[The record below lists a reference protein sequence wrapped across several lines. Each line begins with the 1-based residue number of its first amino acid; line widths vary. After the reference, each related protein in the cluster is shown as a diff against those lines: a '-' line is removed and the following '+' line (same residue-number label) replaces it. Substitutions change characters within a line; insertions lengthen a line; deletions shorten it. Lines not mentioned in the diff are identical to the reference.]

1 MAKGTQLLRFTPDE
15 LAEFKSTNLWLLDSV
30 KVDSMY
36 NYWDAYVQAHPK
48 EELAWRKLFEVCSN
62 QEYRLRIKNWEEGI
76 ALHGKRVLPLLE
88 RMKAAIPGT
97 YQYYY
102 CAHEGGYPMPLETQ
116 HALADSA
123 IALLS
128 EKTIASDYELWV
140 QGLIVRRDTLKLTQ
154 VLTRYY
160 ESGQYPEEALQ
171 YHFNELQG
179 MDEGGLYI
187 GAHEGDIIGKL
198 ILQLVLGVHRD
209 KILYDENA
217 AMNPDYLKSVF
228 RNIGKS
234 FYDNFSAFEAGLD
247 ISLDMPVFLLP
258 FTRNIVFQRIKPHT
272 LFSAGGSYQYRYYFE
287 RILANTSFGYTWS
300 HSRRV
305 SNQLLPIE
313 MTFVRMLSLD
323 DGFATRLSQIN
334 DLRLKYQYSSHF
346 ILDARYDYTFS
357 NQQYGTR
364 NDFTAFHFSI
374 ETAGNLLAAVA
385 TLSHAET
392 DENNVRQILGVPYS
406 QYIRAGMEATHYHY
420 FGNKSSFVAR
430 FIIGTGIPYGNS
442 VSMPYEK
449 SFFGGGPTTMR
460 AWQLR
465 RLGPGSY
472 HPGSGDQV
480 ADVER
485 VGDLQL
491 VMNLEGR
498 FPIAG
503 IFEGAVFADMGN
515 VWLFRPSDQYPNG
528 HIKLNSLPKEVA
540 VGAGLGLRVTIA
552 IATLRIDF
560 GIPFYDPG
568 YDEGQRWRPPHWR
581 FNQIVTNF
589 GINYPF

>member
-1 MAKGTQLLRFTPDE
+1 MLSKQSKTMKSMKRTIFTLLATVMMTVGAGAQEAE

-228 RNIGKS
+228 RNIGIPFDDQTWNQLHATIWQEKTLTAIMRYIFDHS
-234 FYDNFSAFEAGLD
+234 QRPVYLSAHNMQQLILGQGLPDELKACLYNEGLTMRYSAEPYDNRSVKRRNIEQRYRLEYLRMSFHPQPKKDTRRFSF
-247 ISLDMPVFLLP
+247 PVFAYAMNYMRLLHDQLP
-258 FTRNIVFQRIKPHT
+258 YYKQHHRE
-272 LFSAGGSYQYRYYFE
+272 RYYWLRE
-287 RILANTSFGYTWS
+287 I
-300 HSRRV
+300 
-305 SNQLLPIE
+305 
-313 MTFVRMLSLD
+313 
-323 DGFATRLSQIN
+323 FADIISQ
-334 DLRLKYQYSSHF
+334 
-346 ILDARYDYTFS
+346 LDAM
-357 NQQYGTR
+357 N
-364 NDFTAFHFSI
+364 I
-374 ETAGNLLAAVA
+374 
-385 TLSHAET
+385 
-392 DENNVRQILGVPYS
+392 
-406 QYIRAGMEATHYHY
+406 
-420 FGNKSSFVAR
+420 
-430 FIIGTGIPYGNS
+430 
-442 VSMPYEK
+442 
-449 SFFGGGPTTMR
+449 
-460 AWQLR
+460 
-465 RLGPGSY
+465 
-472 HPGSGDQV
+472 
-480 ADVER
+480 DVEEYKAY
-485 VGDLQL
+485 LL
-491 VMNLEGR
+491 
-498 FPIAG
+498 
-503 IFEGAVFADMGN
+503 
-515 VWLFRPSDQYPNG
+515 
-528 HIKLNSLPKEVA
+528 
-540 VGAGLGLRVTIA
+540 
-552 IATLRIDF
+552 
-560 GIPFYDPG
+560 
-568 YDEGQRWRPPHWR
+568 
-581 FNQIVTNF
+581 
-589 GINYPF
+589 

>member
-1 MAKGTQLLRFTPDE
+1 MLSKQSKTMKSMKRTIFTLLATVMMTVGAGAQEAE

-88 RMKAAIPGT
+88 RMKAAIPST

-228 RNIGKS
+228 RNIGIPFDDQTWNQLHATIWQEKTLTAIMRYIFDHS
-234 FYDNFSAFEAGLD
+234 QRPVYLSAHNMQQLILGQGLPDELKACLYNEGLTMRYSAEPYDNRS
-247 ISLDMPVFLLP
+247 VKR
-258 FTRNIVFQRIKPHT
+258 RNIEQRYRLEYLRMSFHPQPKKDT
-272 LFSAGGSYQYRYYFE
+272 RRFSFLAFAYAMNYMRLLHDQLPYYKQHNRERYYWLRE
-287 RILANTSFGYTWS
+287 I
-300 HSRRV
+300 
-305 SNQLLPIE
+305 
-313 MTFVRMLSLD
+313 
-323 DGFATRLSQIN
+323 FADIISQ
-334 DLRLKYQYSSHF
+334 
-346 ILDARYDYTFS
+346 LDAM
-357 NQQYGTR
+357 N
-364 NDFTAFHFSI
+364 I
-374 ETAGNLLAAVA
+374 
-385 TLSHAET
+385 
-392 DENNVRQILGVPYS
+392 
-406 QYIRAGMEATHYHY
+406 
-420 FGNKSSFVAR
+420 
-430 FIIGTGIPYGNS
+430 
-442 VSMPYEK
+442 
-449 SFFGGGPTTMR
+449 
-460 AWQLR
+460 
-465 RLGPGSY
+465 
-472 HPGSGDQV
+472 
-480 ADVER
+480 DVEEYKAY
-485 VGDLQL
+485 LL
-491 VMNLEGR
+491 
-498 FPIAG
+498 
-503 IFEGAVFADMGN
+503 
-515 VWLFRPSDQYPNG
+515 
-528 HIKLNSLPKEVA
+528 
-540 VGAGLGLRVTIA
+540 
-552 IATLRIDF
+552 
-560 GIPFYDPG
+560 
-568 YDEGQRWRPPHWR
+568 
-581 FNQIVTNF
+581 
-589 GINYPF
+589 

>member
-1 MAKGTQLLRFTPDE
+1 MLSKQSKTMKSMKRTIFTLLATVMMTVGAGAQEAE

-228 RNIGKS
+228 RNIGIPFDDQTWNQLHATIWQEKTLTAIMRYIFDHS
-234 FYDNFSAFEAGLD
+234 QRPVYLSAHNMQQLILGQGLPDELKACLYNEGLTMRYSAEPYDNRSVKRRNIEQRYRLEYLRMSFHPQPKKDTRRFSF
-247 ISLDMPVFLLP
+247 PVFAYAVNYMRLLHDQLP
-258 FTRNIVFQRIKPHT
+258 YYKQHNRE
-272 LFSAGGSYQYRYYFE
+272 RYYWLRE
-287 RILANTSFGYTWS
+287 I
-300 HSRRV
+300 
-305 SNQLLPIE
+305 
-313 MTFVRMLSLD
+313 
-323 DGFATRLSQIN
+323 FADIISQ
-334 DLRLKYQYSSHF
+334 
-346 ILDARYDYTFS
+346 LDAM
-357 NQQYGTR
+357 N
-364 NDFTAFHFSI
+364 I
-374 ETAGNLLAAVA
+374 
-385 TLSHAET
+385 
-392 DENNVRQILGVPYS
+392 
-406 QYIRAGMEATHYHY
+406 
-420 FGNKSSFVAR
+420 
-430 FIIGTGIPYGNS
+430 
-442 VSMPYEK
+442 
-449 SFFGGGPTTMR
+449 
-460 AWQLR
+460 
-465 RLGPGSY
+465 
-472 HPGSGDQV
+472 
-480 ADVER
+480 DVEEYKAY
-485 VGDLQL
+485 LL
-491 VMNLEGR
+491 
-498 FPIAG
+498 
-503 IFEGAVFADMGN
+503 
-515 VWLFRPSDQYPNG
+515 
-528 HIKLNSLPKEVA
+528 
-540 VGAGLGLRVTIA
+540 
-552 IATLRIDF
+552 
-560 GIPFYDPG
+560 
-568 YDEGQRWRPPHWR
+568 
-581 FNQIVTNF
+581 
-589 GINYPF
+589 

>member
-1 MAKGTQLLRFTPDE
+1 MCMLSKQSKTMKSMKRTIFTLLATVMMTVGAGAQEAE

-228 RNIGKS
+228 RNIG
-234 FYDNFSAFEAGLD
+234 
-247 ISLDMPVFLLP
+247 IP
-258 FTRNIVFQRIKPHT
+258 FDDQTWNQLHATIWQEKT
-272 LFSAGGSYQYRYYFE
+272 LTAIMRYIFD
-287 RILANTSFGYTWS
+287 
-300 HSRRV
+300 HSRRPV
-305 SNQLLPIE
+305 YLSAHNMQQLILGQGLPDELKACLYNEGLTMRYSAEPYDNRSVKRRNIE
-313 MTFVRMLSLD
+313 QRYRLEYLRMSFHPQPKKD
-323 DGFATRLSQIN
+323 TRRFSFPAFAYAMNYMRLLHDQLPYYKQHNRERYYWLREIFADIISQ
-334 DLRLKYQYSSHF
+334 
-346 ILDARYDYTFS
+346 LDAM
-357 NQQYGTR
+357 N
-364 NDFTAFHFSI
+364 I
-374 ETAGNLLAAVA
+374 
-385 TLSHAET
+385 
-392 DENNVRQILGVPYS
+392 
-406 QYIRAGMEATHYHY
+406 
-420 FGNKSSFVAR
+420 
-430 FIIGTGIPYGNS
+430 
-442 VSMPYEK
+442 
-449 SFFGGGPTTMR
+449 
-460 AWQLR
+460 
-465 RLGPGSY
+465 
-472 HPGSGDQV
+472 
-480 ADVER
+480 DVEEYKAY
-485 VGDLQL
+485 LL
-491 VMNLEGR
+491 
-498 FPIAG
+498 
-503 IFEGAVFADMGN
+503 
-515 VWLFRPSDQYPNG
+515 
-528 HIKLNSLPKEVA
+528 
-540 VGAGLGLRVTIA
+540 
-552 IATLRIDF
+552 
-560 GIPFYDPG
+560 
-568 YDEGQRWRPPHWR
+568 
-581 FNQIVTNF
+581 
-589 GINYPF
+589 

>member
-1 MAKGTQLLRFTPDE
+1 MCMLSKQSKTMKRMKRTIFTLLATVMMTAGASAQEAE

-228 RNIGKS
+228 RNIGIPFDDQTWDQLHATIWQEKTLTAIMRYIFDHS
-234 FYDNFSAFEAGLD
+234 QRPVYLSAHNMQQLILGQGLPDELKACLYNEGLTMRYSAEPYDNRSVKRRNIEQRYRLEYLRMSFHPQPKKDTRRFSF
-247 ISLDMPVFLLP
+247 PVFAYAMNYMRLLHDQLP
-258 FTRNIVFQRIKPHT
+258 YYKQHNRE
-272 LFSAGGSYQYRYYFE
+272 RYYWLRE
-287 RILANTSFGYTWS
+287 I
-300 HSRRV
+300 
-305 SNQLLPIE
+305 
-313 MTFVRMLSLD
+313 
-323 DGFATRLSQIN
+323 FADIISQ
-334 DLRLKYQYSSHF
+334 
-346 ILDARYDYTFS
+346 LDAM
-357 NQQYGTR
+357 N
-364 NDFTAFHFSI
+364 I
-374 ETAGNLLAAVA
+374 
-385 TLSHAET
+385 
-392 DENNVRQILGVPYS
+392 
-406 QYIRAGMEATHYHY
+406 
-420 FGNKSSFVAR
+420 
-430 FIIGTGIPYGNS
+430 
-442 VSMPYEK
+442 
-449 SFFGGGPTTMR
+449 
-460 AWQLR
+460 
-465 RLGPGSY
+465 
-472 HPGSGDQV
+472 
-480 ADVER
+480 DVEEYKAY
-485 VGDLQL
+485 LL
-491 VMNLEGR
+491 
-498 FPIAG
+498 
-503 IFEGAVFADMGN
+503 
-515 VWLFRPSDQYPNG
+515 
-528 HIKLNSLPKEVA
+528 
-540 VGAGLGLRVTIA
+540 
-552 IATLRIDF
+552 
-560 GIPFYDPG
+560 
-568 YDEGQRWRPPHWR
+568 
-581 FNQIVTNF
+581 
-589 GINYPF
+589 

>member
-1 MAKGTQLLRFTPDE
+1 MCMLSKQSKTMKSMKRTIFTLLATVMMTVGAGAQEAE

-209 KILYDENA
+209 KVLYDENA
-217 AMNPDYLKSVF
+217 AMNPDYLKAVF
-228 RNIGKS
+228 RNIGIPFNDQTWDQLHATIWQEKTLTAIMRYIFDHS
-234 FYDNFSAFEAGLD
+234 QRPVYLSAHNMQQLILGQGLPDELKACLYNEGLTMRYSAEPYDNRS
-247 ISLDMPVFLLP
+247 VKR
-258 FTRNIVFQRIKPHT
+258 RNIEQRYRLEYLRMSFHPQPKKDT
-272 LFSAGGSYQYRYYFE
+272 RRFSFPAFAYAMNYMRLLHDQLPYYKQHNRERYYWLRE
-287 RILANTSFGYTWS
+287 I
-300 HSRRV
+300 
-305 SNQLLPIE
+305 
-313 MTFVRMLSLD
+313 
-323 DGFATRLSQIN
+323 FADIISQ
-334 DLRLKYQYSSHF
+334 
-346 ILDARYDYTFS
+346 LDAM
-357 NQQYGTR
+357 N
-364 NDFTAFHFSI
+364 I
-374 ETAGNLLAAVA
+374 
-385 TLSHAET
+385 
-392 DENNVRQILGVPYS
+392 
-406 QYIRAGMEATHYHY
+406 
-420 FGNKSSFVAR
+420 
-430 FIIGTGIPYGNS
+430 
-442 VSMPYEK
+442 
-449 SFFGGGPTTMR
+449 
-460 AWQLR
+460 
-465 RLGPGSY
+465 
-472 HPGSGDQV
+472 
-480 ADVER
+480 DVEEYKAY
-485 VGDLQL
+485 LL
-491 VMNLEGR
+491 
-498 FPIAG
+498 
-503 IFEGAVFADMGN
+503 
-515 VWLFRPSDQYPNG
+515 
-528 HIKLNSLPKEVA
+528 
-540 VGAGLGLRVTIA
+540 
-552 IATLRIDF
+552 
-560 GIPFYDPG
+560 
-568 YDEGQRWRPPHWR
+568 
-581 FNQIVTNF
+581 
-589 GINYPF
+589 

>member
-1 MAKGTQLLRFTPDE
+1 MKSMKRTIFTLLATVMMTVGAGAQEAE

-62 QEYRLRIKNWEEGI
+62 QEYRLRTKNWEEGI

-228 RNIGKS
+228 RNIGIPFDDQTWNQLHATIWQEKTLTAIMRYIFDHS
-234 FYDNFSAFEAGLD
+234 QRPVYLSAHNMQQLILGQGLPDELKACLYNEGLTMRYSAEPYDNRS
-247 ISLDMPVFLLP
+247 VKR
-258 FTRNIVFQRIKPHT
+258 RNIEQRYRLEYLRMSFHPQPKKDT
-272 LFSAGGSYQYRYYFE
+272 RRFSFPAFAYAMNYMRLLHDQLPYYKQHNRERYYWLRE
-287 RILANTSFGYTWS
+287 I
-300 HSRRV
+300 
-305 SNQLLPIE
+305 
-313 MTFVRMLSLD
+313 
-323 DGFATRLSQIN
+323 FADIISQ
-334 DLRLKYQYSSHF
+334 
-346 ILDARYDYTFS
+346 LDAM
-357 NQQYGTR
+357 N
-364 NDFTAFHFSI
+364 I
-374 ETAGNLLAAVA
+374 
-385 TLSHAET
+385 
-392 DENNVRQILGVPYS
+392 
-406 QYIRAGMEATHYHY
+406 
-420 FGNKSSFVAR
+420 
-430 FIIGTGIPYGNS
+430 
-442 VSMPYEK
+442 
-449 SFFGGGPTTMR
+449 
-460 AWQLR
+460 
-465 RLGPGSY
+465 
-472 HPGSGDQV
+472 
-480 ADVER
+480 DVEEYKAY
-485 VGDLQL
+485 LL
-491 VMNLEGR
+491 
-498 FPIAG
+498 
-503 IFEGAVFADMGN
+503 
-515 VWLFRPSDQYPNG
+515 
-528 HIKLNSLPKEVA
+528 
-540 VGAGLGLRVTIA
+540 
-552 IATLRIDF
+552 
-560 GIPFYDPG
+560 
-568 YDEGQRWRPPHWR
+568 
-581 FNQIVTNF
+581 
-589 GINYPF
+589 

>member
-1 MAKGTQLLRFTPDE
+1 MLSKQSKTMKSMKRTIFTLLATVMMTVGAGAQEAE

-179 MDEGGLYI
+179 MDEGALYI

-228 RNIGKS
+228 RNIGIPFDDQTWNQLHATIWQEKTLTAIMRYIFDHS
-234 FYDNFSAFEAGLD
+234 QRPVYLSAHNMQQLILGQGLPDELKACLYNEGLTMRYSAEPYDNRS
-247 ISLDMPVFLLP
+247 VKR
-258 FTRNIVFQRIKPHT
+258 RNIEQRYRLEYLRMSFHPQPKKDT
-272 LFSAGGSYQYRYYFE
+272 RRFSFPAFAYAMNYMRLLHDQLPYYKQHNRERYYWLRE
-287 RILANTSFGYTWS
+287 I
-300 HSRRV
+300 
-305 SNQLLPIE
+305 
-313 MTFVRMLSLD
+313 
-323 DGFATRLSQIN
+323 FADIISQ
-334 DLRLKYQYSSHF
+334 
-346 ILDARYDYTFS
+346 LDAM
-357 NQQYGTR
+357 N
-364 NDFTAFHFSI
+364 I
-374 ETAGNLLAAVA
+374 
-385 TLSHAET
+385 
-392 DENNVRQILGVPYS
+392 
-406 QYIRAGMEATHYHY
+406 
-420 FGNKSSFVAR
+420 
-430 FIIGTGIPYGNS
+430 
-442 VSMPYEK
+442 
-449 SFFGGGPTTMR
+449 
-460 AWQLR
+460 
-465 RLGPGSY
+465 
-472 HPGSGDQV
+472 
-480 ADVER
+480 DVEEYKAY
-485 VGDLQL
+485 LL
-491 VMNLEGR
+491 
-498 FPIAG
+498 
-503 IFEGAVFADMGN
+503 
-515 VWLFRPSDQYPNG
+515 
-528 HIKLNSLPKEVA
+528 
-540 VGAGLGLRVTIA
+540 
-552 IATLRIDF
+552 
-560 GIPFYDPG
+560 
-568 YDEGQRWRPPHWR
+568 
-581 FNQIVTNF
+581 
-589 GINYPF
+589 

>member
-1 MAKGTQLLRFTPDE
+1 MKSMKRTIFTLLATVMMTVGAGAQEAE

-228 RNIGKS
+228 RNIGIPFDDQTWNQLHATIWQEKTLTAIMRYIFDHS
-234 FYDNFSAFEAGLD
+234 QRPVYLSAHNMQQLILGQGLPDELKACLYNEGLTMRYSAEPYDNRSVKRRNIEQRYRLEYLRMSFHPQPKKDTRRFSF
-247 ISLDMPVFLLP
+247 PVFAYAMNYMRLLHDQLP
-258 FTRNIVFQRIKPHT
+258 YYKQHNRE
-272 LFSAGGSYQYRYYFE
+272 RYYWLRE
-287 RILANTSFGYTWS
+287 I
-300 HSRRV
+300 
-305 SNQLLPIE
+305 
-313 MTFVRMLSLD
+313 
-323 DGFATRLSQIN
+323 FADIISQ
-334 DLRLKYQYSSHF
+334 
-346 ILDARYDYTFS
+346 LDAM
-357 NQQYGTR
+357 N
-364 NDFTAFHFSI
+364 I
-374 ETAGNLLAAVA
+374 
-385 TLSHAET
+385 
-392 DENNVRQILGVPYS
+392 
-406 QYIRAGMEATHYHY
+406 
-420 FGNKSSFVAR
+420 
-430 FIIGTGIPYGNS
+430 
-442 VSMPYEK
+442 
-449 SFFGGGPTTMR
+449 
-460 AWQLR
+460 
-465 RLGPGSY
+465 
-472 HPGSGDQV
+472 
-480 ADVER
+480 DVEEYKAY
-485 VGDLQL
+485 LL
-491 VMNLEGR
+491 
-498 FPIAG
+498 
-503 IFEGAVFADMGN
+503 
-515 VWLFRPSDQYPNG
+515 
-528 HIKLNSLPKEVA
+528 
-540 VGAGLGLRVTIA
+540 
-552 IATLRIDF
+552 
-560 GIPFYDPG
+560 
-568 YDEGQRWRPPHWR
+568 
-581 FNQIVTNF
+581 
-589 GINYPF
+589 

>member
-1 MAKGTQLLRFTPDE
+1 MLSKQSKTMKSMKRTIFTLLATVMMTVGAGAQEAE

-228 RNIGKS
+228 RNIGIPFDDQTWNQLHATIWQEKTLTAIMRYIFDHS
-234 FYDNFSAFEAGLD
+234 QRPVYLSAHNMQQLILGQGLPDELKARLYNEGLTMRYSAEPYDNRSVKRRNIEQRYRLEYLRMSFHPQPKKDTRRFSF
-247 ISLDMPVFLLP
+247 PVFAYAMNYMRLLHDQLP
-258 FTRNIVFQRIKPHT
+258 YYKQHNRE
-272 LFSAGGSYQYRYYFE
+272 RYYWLRE
-287 RILANTSFGYTWS
+287 I
-300 HSRRV
+300 
-305 SNQLLPIE
+305 
-313 MTFVRMLSLD
+313 
-323 DGFATRLSQIN
+323 FADIISQ
-334 DLRLKYQYSSHF
+334 
-346 ILDARYDYTFS
+346 LDAM
-357 NQQYGTR
+357 N
-364 NDFTAFHFSI
+364 I
-374 ETAGNLLAAVA
+374 
-385 TLSHAET
+385 
-392 DENNVRQILGVPYS
+392 
-406 QYIRAGMEATHYHY
+406 
-420 FGNKSSFVAR
+420 
-430 FIIGTGIPYGNS
+430 
-442 VSMPYEK
+442 
-449 SFFGGGPTTMR
+449 
-460 AWQLR
+460 
-465 RLGPGSY
+465 
-472 HPGSGDQV
+472 
-480 ADVER
+480 DVEEYKAY
-485 VGDLQL
+485 LL
-491 VMNLEGR
+491 
-498 FPIAG
+498 
-503 IFEGAVFADMGN
+503 
-515 VWLFRPSDQYPNG
+515 
-528 HIKLNSLPKEVA
+528 
-540 VGAGLGLRVTIA
+540 
-552 IATLRIDF
+552 
-560 GIPFYDPG
+560 
-568 YDEGQRWRPPHWR
+568 
-581 FNQIVTNF
+581 
-589 GINYPF
+589 

>member
-1 MAKGTQLLRFTPDE
+1 MLSKQSKTMKSMKRTIFTLLATVMMTVGAGAQEAE

-228 RNIGKS
+228 RNIGIPFDDQTWNQLHATIWQEKTLTAIMRYIFDHS
-234 FYDNFSAFEAGLD
+234 QRPVYLSAHNMQQLILGQGLPDELKACLYNEGLTMRYSAEPYDNRS
-247 ISLDMPVFLLP
+247 VKR
-258 FTRNIVFQRIKPHT
+258 RNIEQRYRLEYLRMSFHPQPKKDT
-272 LFSAGGSYQYRYYFE
+272 RRFSFPAFAYAMNYMRLLHDQLPYYKQHNRERYYWLRE
-287 RILANTSFGYTWS
+287 I
-300 HSRRV
+300 
-305 SNQLLPIE
+305 
-313 MTFVRMLSLD
+313 
-323 DGFATRLSQIN
+323 FADIISQ
-334 DLRLKYQYSSHF
+334 
-346 ILDARYDYTFS
+346 LDAM
-357 NQQYGTR
+357 N
-364 NDFTAFHFSI
+364 I
-374 ETAGNLLAAVA
+374 
-385 TLSHAET
+385 
-392 DENNVRQILGVPYS
+392 
-406 QYIRAGMEATHYHY
+406 
-420 FGNKSSFVAR
+420 
-430 FIIGTGIPYGNS
+430 
-442 VSMPYEK
+442 
-449 SFFGGGPTTMR
+449 
-460 AWQLR
+460 
-465 RLGPGSY
+465 
-472 HPGSGDQV
+472 
-480 ADVER
+480 DVEEYKAY
-485 VGDLQL
+485 LL
-491 VMNLEGR
+491 
-498 FPIAG
+498 
-503 IFEGAVFADMGN
+503 
-515 VWLFRPSDQYPNG
+515 
-528 HIKLNSLPKEVA
+528 
-540 VGAGLGLRVTIA
+540 
-552 IATLRIDF
+552 
-560 GIPFYDPG
+560 
-568 YDEGQRWRPPHWR
+568 
-581 FNQIVTNF
+581 
-589 GINYPF
+589 

>member
-1 MAKGTQLLRFTPDE
+1 MLSKQSKTMKSMKRTIFTLLATVMMTVGAGAQEAE

-228 RNIGKS
+228 RNIGIPFDDQTWNQLHATIWQEKTLKAIMRYIFDHS
-234 FYDNFSAFEAGLD
+234 QRPVYLSAHNMQQLILGQGLPDELKARLYNEGLTMRYSAEPYDNRSVKRRNIEQRYRLEYLRMSFHPQPKKDTRRFSF
-247 ISLDMPVFLLP
+247 PVFAYAMNYMRLLHDQLP
-258 FTRNIVFQRIKPHT
+258 YYKQHNRE
-272 LFSAGGSYQYRYYFE
+272 RYYWLRE
-287 RILANTSFGYTWS
+287 I
-300 HSRRV
+300 
-305 SNQLLPIE
+305 
-313 MTFVRMLSLD
+313 
-323 DGFATRLSQIN
+323 FADIICQ
-334 DLRLKYQYSSHF
+334 
-346 ILDARYDYTFS
+346 LDAM
-357 NQQYGTR
+357 N
-364 NDFTAFHFSI
+364 I
-374 ETAGNLLAAVA
+374 
-385 TLSHAET
+385 
-392 DENNVRQILGVPYS
+392 
-406 QYIRAGMEATHYHY
+406 
-420 FGNKSSFVAR
+420 
-430 FIIGTGIPYGNS
+430 
-442 VSMPYEK
+442 
-449 SFFGGGPTTMR
+449 
-460 AWQLR
+460 
-465 RLGPGSY
+465 
-472 HPGSGDQV
+472 
-480 ADVER
+480 DVEEYKAY
-485 VGDLQL
+485 LL
-491 VMNLEGR
+491 
-498 FPIAG
+498 
-503 IFEGAVFADMGN
+503 
-515 VWLFRPSDQYPNG
+515 
-528 HIKLNSLPKEVA
+528 
-540 VGAGLGLRVTIA
+540 
-552 IATLRIDF
+552 
-560 GIPFYDPG
+560 
-568 YDEGQRWRPPHWR
+568 
-581 FNQIVTNF
+581 
-589 GINYPF
+589 

>member
-1 MAKGTQLLRFTPDE
+1 MCMLSKQSKTMKSMKRTIFTLLATVMMTVGAGAQEAE

-179 MDEGGLYI
+179 VDEGGLYI

-228 RNIGKS
+228 RNIGIPFDDQTWNQLHATIWQEKTLTAIMRYIFDHS
-234 FYDNFSAFEAGLD
+234 QRPVYLSAHNMQQLILGQGLPDELKACLYNEGLTMRYSAEPYDNRS
-247 ISLDMPVFLLP
+247 VKR
-258 FTRNIVFQRIKPHT
+258 RNIEQRYRLEYLRMSFHPQPKKDT
-272 LFSAGGSYQYRYYFE
+272 RRFSFPAFAYAMNYMRLLHDQLPYYKQHNRERYYWLRE
-287 RILANTSFGYTWS
+287 I
-300 HSRRV
+300 
-305 SNQLLPIE
+305 
-313 MTFVRMLSLD
+313 
-323 DGFATRLSQIN
+323 FADIISQ
-334 DLRLKYQYSSHF
+334 
-346 ILDARYDYTFS
+346 LDAM
-357 NQQYGTR
+357 N
-364 NDFTAFHFSI
+364 I
-374 ETAGNLLAAVA
+374 
-385 TLSHAET
+385 
-392 DENNVRQILGVPYS
+392 
-406 QYIRAGMEATHYHY
+406 
-420 FGNKSSFVAR
+420 
-430 FIIGTGIPYGNS
+430 
-442 VSMPYEK
+442 
-449 SFFGGGPTTMR
+449 
-460 AWQLR
+460 
-465 RLGPGSY
+465 
-472 HPGSGDQV
+472 
-480 ADVER
+480 DVEEYKAY
-485 VGDLQL
+485 LL
-491 VMNLEGR
+491 
-498 FPIAG
+498 
-503 IFEGAVFADMGN
+503 
-515 VWLFRPSDQYPNG
+515 
-528 HIKLNSLPKEVA
+528 
-540 VGAGLGLRVTIA
+540 
-552 IATLRIDF
+552 
-560 GIPFYDPG
+560 
-568 YDEGQRWRPPHWR
+568 
-581 FNQIVTNF
+581 
-589 GINYPF
+589 

>member
-1 MAKGTQLLRFTPDE
+1 MCMLSKQSKTMKSMKRTIFTLLATVMMTVGAGAQEAE

-228 RNIGKS
+228 RNIGIPFDDQTWNQLHATIWQEKTLTAIMRYIFDHS
-234 FYDNFSAFEAGLD
+234 QRPVYLSAHNMQQLIFGQGLPDELKACLYNEGLTMRYSAEPYDNRS
-247 ISLDMPVFLLP
+247 VKR
-258 FTRNIVFQRIKPHT
+258 RNIEQRYRLEYLRMSFHPQPKKDT
-272 LFSAGGSYQYRYYFE
+272 RRFSFPAFAYAMNYMRLLHDQLPYYKQHNRKRYYWLRE
-287 RILANTSFGYTWS
+287 I
-300 HSRRV
+300 
-305 SNQLLPIE
+305 
-313 MTFVRMLSLD
+313 
-323 DGFATRLSQIN
+323 FADIISQ
-334 DLRLKYQYSSHF
+334 
-346 ILDARYDYTFS
+346 LDAM
-357 NQQYGTR
+357 N
-364 NDFTAFHFSI
+364 I
-374 ETAGNLLAAVA
+374 
-385 TLSHAET
+385 
-392 DENNVRQILGVPYS
+392 
-406 QYIRAGMEATHYHY
+406 
-420 FGNKSSFVAR
+420 
-430 FIIGTGIPYGNS
+430 
-442 VSMPYEK
+442 
-449 SFFGGGPTTMR
+449 
-460 AWQLR
+460 
-465 RLGPGSY
+465 
-472 HPGSGDQV
+472 
-480 ADVER
+480 DVEEYKAY
-485 VGDLQL
+485 LL
-491 VMNLEGR
+491 
-498 FPIAG
+498 
-503 IFEGAVFADMGN
+503 
-515 VWLFRPSDQYPNG
+515 
-528 HIKLNSLPKEVA
+528 
-540 VGAGLGLRVTIA
+540 
-552 IATLRIDF
+552 
-560 GIPFYDPG
+560 
-568 YDEGQRWRPPHWR
+568 
-581 FNQIVTNF
+581 
-589 GINYPF
+589 

>member
-1 MAKGTQLLRFTPDE
+1 MLSKQSKTMKSMKRTIFTLLATVMMTVGAGAQEAE

-228 RNIGKS
+228 RNIGIPFDDQTWNQLHATIWQDKTLTAIMRYIFDHS
-234 FYDNFSAFEAGLD
+234 QRPVYLSAHNMQQLILGQGLPDELKACLYNEGLTMRYSAEPYDNRSVKRRNIEQRYRLEYLRMSFHPQPKKDTRRFSF
-247 ISLDMPVFLLP
+247 PVFAYAMNYMRLLHDQLP
-258 FTRNIVFQRIKPHT
+258 YYKQHNRE
-272 LFSAGGSYQYRYYFE
+272 RYYWLRE
-287 RILANTSFGYTWS
+287 I
-300 HSRRV
+300 
-305 SNQLLPIE
+305 
-313 MTFVRMLSLD
+313 
-323 DGFATRLSQIN
+323 FADIISQ
-334 DLRLKYQYSSHF
+334 
-346 ILDARYDYTFS
+346 LDAM
-357 NQQYGTR
+357 N
-364 NDFTAFHFSI
+364 I
-374 ETAGNLLAAVA
+374 
-385 TLSHAET
+385 
-392 DENNVRQILGVPYS
+392 
-406 QYIRAGMEATHYHY
+406 
-420 FGNKSSFVAR
+420 
-430 FIIGTGIPYGNS
+430 
-442 VSMPYEK
+442 
-449 SFFGGGPTTMR
+449 
-460 AWQLR
+460 
-465 RLGPGSY
+465 
-472 HPGSGDQV
+472 
-480 ADVER
+480 DVEEYKAY
-485 VGDLQL
+485 LL
-491 VMNLEGR
+491 
-498 FPIAG
+498 
-503 IFEGAVFADMGN
+503 
-515 VWLFRPSDQYPNG
+515 
-528 HIKLNSLPKEVA
+528 
-540 VGAGLGLRVTIA
+540 
-552 IATLRIDF
+552 
-560 GIPFYDPG
+560 
-568 YDEGQRWRPPHWR
+568 
-581 FNQIVTNF
+581 
-589 GINYPF
+589 

>member
-1 MAKGTQLLRFTPDE
+1 MKRTIFTLLATVMMTVGAGAQEAE

-160 ESGQYPEEALQ
+160 ESGQYPEESLQ

-209 KILYDENA
+209 KVLYDENA

-228 RNIGKS
+228 RNIGIPFDDQTWNQLHATIWQEKTLTAIMRYIFDHS
-234 FYDNFSAFEAGLD
+234 QRPVYLSAHNMQQLILGQGLPDELKACLYNEGLTMRYSAEPYDNRSVKRRNIEQRYRLEYLRMSFHPQPKKDTRRFSF
-247 ISLDMPVFLLP
+247 PVFAYAMNYMRLLHDQLP
-258 FTRNIVFQRIKPHT
+258 YYK
-272 LFSAGGSYQYRYYFE
+272 QYNRERYYWLRE
-287 RILANTSFGYTWS
+287 I
-300 HSRRV
+300 
-305 SNQLLPIE
+305 
-313 MTFVRMLSLD
+313 
-323 DGFATRLSQIN
+323 FADIICQ
-334 DLRLKYQYSSHF
+334 
-346 ILDARYDYTFS
+346 LDAM
-357 NQQYGTR
+357 N
-364 NDFTAFHFSI
+364 I
-374 ETAGNLLAAVA
+374 
-385 TLSHAET
+385 
-392 DENNVRQILGVPYS
+392 
-406 QYIRAGMEATHYHY
+406 
-420 FGNKSSFVAR
+420 
-430 FIIGTGIPYGNS
+430 
-442 VSMPYEK
+442 
-449 SFFGGGPTTMR
+449 
-460 AWQLR
+460 
-465 RLGPGSY
+465 
-472 HPGSGDQV
+472 
-480 ADVER
+480 DVEEYKAY
-485 VGDLQL
+485 LL
-491 VMNLEGR
+491 
-498 FPIAG
+498 
-503 IFEGAVFADMGN
+503 
-515 VWLFRPSDQYPNG
+515 
-528 HIKLNSLPKEVA
+528 
-540 VGAGLGLRVTIA
+540 
-552 IATLRIDF
+552 
-560 GIPFYDPG
+560 
-568 YDEGQRWRPPHWR
+568 
-581 FNQIVTNF
+581 
-589 GINYPF
+589 

>member
-1 MAKGTQLLRFTPDE
+1 MLSKQSKTMNSMKRTIFTLLATVMMTVGAGAQEAE

-228 RNIGKS
+228 RNIGIPFDNQTWNQLHATIWQEKTLTAIMRYIFDHS
-234 FYDNFSAFEAGLD
+234 QRPVYLSAHNMQQLILGQGLPDELKACLYNEGLTMRYSAEPYDNRSVKRRNIEQRYRLEYLRMSFHPHPKKDTRRFSF
-247 ISLDMPVFLLP
+247 PVFAYAMNYMRLLHDQLP
-258 FTRNIVFQRIKPHT
+258 YYKQHNRE
-272 LFSAGGSYQYRYYFE
+272 RYYWLRE
-287 RILANTSFGYTWS
+287 I
-300 HSRRV
+300 
-305 SNQLLPIE
+305 
-313 MTFVRMLSLD
+313 
-323 DGFATRLSQIN
+323 FADIISQ
-334 DLRLKYQYSSHF
+334 
-346 ILDARYDYTFS
+346 LDAMNID
-357 NQQYGTR
+357 
-364 NDFTAFHFSI
+364 I
-374 ETAGNLLAAVA
+374 EEYKAYLL
-385 TLSHAET
+385 
-392 DENNVRQILGVPYS
+392 
-406 QYIRAGMEATHYHY
+406 
-420 FGNKSSFVAR
+420 
-430 FIIGTGIPYGNS
+430 
-442 VSMPYEK
+442 
-449 SFFGGGPTTMR
+449 
-460 AWQLR
+460 
-465 RLGPGSY
+465 
-472 HPGSGDQV
+472 
-480 ADVER
+480 
-485 VGDLQL
+485 
-491 VMNLEGR
+491 
-498 FPIAG
+498 
-503 IFEGAVFADMGN
+503 
-515 VWLFRPSDQYPNG
+515 
-528 HIKLNSLPKEVA
+528 
-540 VGAGLGLRVTIA
+540 
-552 IATLRIDF
+552 
-560 GIPFYDPG
+560 
-568 YDEGQRWRPPHWR
+568 
-581 FNQIVTNF
+581 
-589 GINYPF
+589 